1 LSFVF
6 LFLFLLV
13 IVLGLE
19 SLSSLS
25 YFNEASAQI
34 RDRWLPSTRALGDL
48 NNFTTDFPAA
58 EGALLRAH
66 SASEKATVERQ
77 IEDLDRNIL
86 SAQRAYGQIRHDAAE
101 DDLYSRFEVSWSRYR
116 SIVAHSELRPPA
128 AAGTDTTSLD
138 ETSSKSAYD
147 AASDT
152 LGMLTDRNV
161 TSAREAGERS
171 DLAYSHAR
179 RRIALTIFLAG
190 LLVAGAMVHVRRSIS
205 APLVDLA
212 ERMLRVAASET
223 DVEVLGTHRHDE
235 IGEMARAVV
244 VFRNNAIDLAQNRHA
259 LAQQATMLQE
269 KLAEEQRLTL
279 LQRNFVS
286 MASHEFRTPLAIIDG
301 HAQRLISMR
310 ERLTADELAERARKV
325 RSTVARMTQLIDNL
339 IGSARLIDGGIGLYF
354 HPAQVDLAALVRE
367 VCNLQRE
374 LTPSAQI
381 LERIKPQPLIVHG
394 DASLLRQ
401 VFGNLLSNA
410 VKYSPAGGLIQVT
423 TVQEDAQLNV
433 VIEDCGIGIPDKD
446 REHVF
451 ERYYRGSNTSGIVGS
466 GVGLYLVRA
475 IVELHGGRVT
485 LQSREGEGSR
495 FMVRLPTRTGE
506 TSTLPSDADAGFPL
520 GGESADRLMSTG

>member
-1 LSFVF
+1 MF

-25 YFNEASAQI
+25 YVNEASAQI

-58 EGALLRAH
+58 EGTLLRAR
-66 SASEKATVERQ
+66 SASEKETIERQ
-77 IEDLDRNIL
+77 ITDLDRGI
-86 SAQRAYGQIRHDAAE
+86 SAAQRAYRQIRHDAAE
-101 DDLYSRFEVSWSRYR
+101 DELYTRFAESWSKYR
-116 SIVAHSELRPPA
+116 SIVAESLPSPA
-128 AAGTDTTSLD
+128 MEGGVTSLP
-138 ETSSKSAYD
+138 EKSSKSAYD
-147 AASDT
+147 TASDA
-152 LGMLTDRNV
+152 LAMLTDRNV
-161 TSAREAGERS
+161 GSAREASERS
-171 DLAYSHAR
+171 DLVYSQAR
-179 RRIALTIFLAG
+179 RRIALTILLAG
-190 LLVAGAMVHVRRSIS
+190 LLVAGSMIHVRRSIS

-212 ERMLRVAASET
+212 ERMHRVAASET
-223 DVEVLGTHRHDE
+223 SVEVLGTQRHDE

-244 VFRNNAIDLAQNRHA
+244 VFRNNAVDLARNRQA
-259 LAQQATMLQE
+259 LALQATMLQE

-339 IGSARLIDGGIGLYF
+339 IGSARLIDGGIDLYF
-354 HPAQVDLAALVRE
+354 HPAQVDLAALVRDISH
-367 VCNLQRE
+367 LQRE
-374 LTPSAQI
+374 LTPNAQI
-381 LERIKPQPLIVHG
+381 LERIEPEPLLVRG
-394 DASLLRQ
+394 DASLLCQ

-410 VKYSPAGGLIQVT
+410 VKYSPEGGLIQVIT
-423 TVQEDAQLNV
+423 AREGAHTVV

-446 REHVF
+446 RHRVF

-466 GVGLYLVRA
+466 GVGLYLVKA
-475 IVELHGGRVT
+475 IVELHEGSVV
-485 LQSREGEGSR
+485 LESCEGEGSR
-495 FMVRLPTRTGE
+495 FTVRLPMRSAEARKQRSG
-506 TSTLPSDADAGFPL
+506 ADAGGSL
-520 GGESADRLMSTG
+520 HGTHEDRRVSAG